1 MQRIF
6 MLHKSVRTSSWLNI
20 SKIFNLDIWLYNNF
34 WPSRFQMMRWSLIR
48 NLWSSSQSE
57 LPTSQPSLTW
67 SKVPC
72 LGGENNGCPFGVGVA
87 TIGAIGFGTIGLFV
101 FILNFL
107 FIFSQ
112 MIETFF
118 QMIFCQS
125 KNNLNQR
132 NFMSQSAS
140 SNSDSSH

>member
-1 MQRIF
+1 MVVH
-6 MLHKSVRTSSWLNI
+6 L
-20 SKIFNLDIWLYNNF
+20 
-34 WPSRFQMMRWSLIR
+34 
-48 NLWSSSQSE
+48 E
-57 LPTSQPSLTW
+57 LALQPSAQSVLEQ
-67 SKVPC
+67 SVYS
-72 LGGENNGCPFGVGVA
+72 NSF
-87 TIGAIGFGTIGLFV
+87 F
-101 FILNFL
+101 NFL

-140 SNSDSSH
+140 SNSDSSHLNDGDWTSGNVWA